1 METVVIAPEPE
12 NLKISEEC
20 SCKGC
25 GLEMTEQEVYFKDG
39 LVQMS
44 REQKT
49 EGEVE
54 NWCRKCV
61 DGSALLTH
69 KSNDMIRH
77 FVYLL
82 LRDSDKETREL
93 MKEEI
98 KTLRPDDYELVKDM
112 FEVENFYEMVS
123 MKEEDVVAELK
134 EVDVV
139 AEEGSSPIELKDAPL
154 PKVII

>member
-1 METVVIAPEPE
+1 MESVEIPAEAE

-25 GLEMTEQEVYFKDG
+25 GLEMTELEVYFKDG

-98 KTLRPDDYELVKDM
+98 KTSRPDDYELVKDM
-112 FEVENFYEMVS
+112 FEIENFYEMVE
-123 MKEEDVVAELK
+123 MK

-139 AEEGSSPIELKDAPL
+139 PEEGSSPIELKEAPL